1 MFNSPKSYLTTSRR
15 RIWLPSF
22 RIDTDRGALLAC
34 LSFPILLAAVAF
46 VVAVSL
52 TAFGVPKIGTARSTV
67 AAMSYLYL
75 TLSVMWM
82 PGYGVALAWYW
93 WITRDHDRLL
103 QRLYKLPLVEAIF
116 VWFPSLVFI
125 DASMGQRLRMYAVFA
140 LTAVALGYVWIGLV
154 RLMFYF
160 WRRK

>member
-1 MFNSPKSYLTTSRR
+1 MYNQLTTTRGGFLQR
-15 RIWLPSF
+15 FQI
-22 RIDTDRGALLAC
+22 ITDRGALLAC
-34 LSFPILLAAVAF
+34 LSAPILLTVVAF

-75 TLSVMWM
+75 TLAVMWM
-82 PGYGVALAWYW
+82 PGYAIALGWYW

-125 DASMGQRLRMYAVFA
+125 EATTAQRLRMYAVFA
-140 LTAVALGYVWIGLV
+140 LTAVALGYMWIGVV
-154 RLMFYF
+154 RGTFYL